1 MPGTVGSSS
10 LCLPAE
16 AAFHDIE
23 KDANVARTPSPA
35 ITRHTDASPEKS
47 NPPVRHELF
56 LMCDDLATTLR
67 DLHAKNVSVSE
78 ANEQCWGSLAT
89 LTLPSGARLGIY
101 QPKHPK
107 PPQPKRLTMSH
118 TVELSS

>member
-1 MPGTVGSSS
+1 M
-10 LCLPAE
+10 
-16 AAFHDIE
+16 
-23 KDANVARTPSPA
+23 
-35 ITRHTDASPEKS
+35 
-47 NPPVRHELF
+47 RHELF

-67 DLHAKNVSVSE
+67 DHHAKNDTVSE